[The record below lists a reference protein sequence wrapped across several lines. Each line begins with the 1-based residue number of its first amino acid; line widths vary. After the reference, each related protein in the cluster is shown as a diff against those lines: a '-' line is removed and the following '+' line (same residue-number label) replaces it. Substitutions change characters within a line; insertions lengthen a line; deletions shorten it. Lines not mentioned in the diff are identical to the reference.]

1 MYPNIYEVF
10 DLYLQCISFYK
21 LTSELNRAS
30 IKEGFVGS
38 SLVAQ
43 WVKDPALSLLW
54 LRELRWLGF
63 NPLAWELLLAVG
75 TAKKNYGH
83 QSQSHDSAFV
93 NE

>member
-1 MYPNIYEVF
+1 MKCV

-43 WVKDPALSLLW
+43 WVKDKASLMGLRSLWPNKKKKEGFIVLIILFLELDGKYRSLFYLSICHL
-54 LRELRWLGF
+54 
-63 NPLAWELLLAVG
+63 PI
-75 TAKKNYGH
+75 
-83 QSQSHDSAFV
+83 
-93 NE
+93 